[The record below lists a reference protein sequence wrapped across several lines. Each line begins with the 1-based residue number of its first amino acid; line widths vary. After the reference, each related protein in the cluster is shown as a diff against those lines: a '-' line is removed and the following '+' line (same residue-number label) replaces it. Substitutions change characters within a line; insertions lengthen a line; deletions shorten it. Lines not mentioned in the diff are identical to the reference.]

1 MKNPLFIIL
10 LFLFSVIHAQ
20 NATLSLKQSTSYNTT
35 YVVTGSL
42 FGGGGSGP
50 APYDP
55 VFAGR
60 LGLNLNIPI
69 YKKISLDVES
79 GYALGG
85 FRNDALSK
93 NEYYHQAYLSLA
105 PQYDLGK
112 AYKVGLGLLG
122 DYKFYTKLGSGF
134 NFGYSINI
142 SKSFKKLNIGF
153 RFIDFTQDHNNL
165 IYTKY
170 IPRLYELNLTY
181 RLKTY

>member
-1 MKNPLFIIL
+1 MKKHIIIVCLFFYI
-10 LFLFSVIHAQ
+10 VAHGQ
-20 NATLSLKQSTSYNTT
+20 TTLSVKPSISYNTT

-79 GYALGG
+79 GYALCG
-85 FRNDALSK
+85 FRNDAISK

-170 IPRLYELNLTY
+170 IPRLYELNFTY
-181 RLKTY
+181 CIKTY